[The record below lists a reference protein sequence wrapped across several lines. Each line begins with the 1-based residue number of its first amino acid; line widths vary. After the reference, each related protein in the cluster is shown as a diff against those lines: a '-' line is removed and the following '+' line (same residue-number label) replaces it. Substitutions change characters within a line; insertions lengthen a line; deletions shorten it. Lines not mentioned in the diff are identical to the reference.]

1 MMLLKHAAI
10 FAANVGLDDRRRA
23 PAWFFMFLNAPIV
36 HRGEPGQIN
45 PSVLL
50 QDTNGR

>member
-10 FAANVGLDDRRRA
+10 SAANVGLDDHRCA
-23 PAWFFMFLNAPIV
+23 PAWFFMFLNALIA
-36 HRGEPGQIN
+36 HRGEPSQIN

-50 QDTNGR
+50 RDTNGR

>member
-10 FAANVGLDDRRRA
+10 SAANVGLDDHRCA
-23 PAWFFMFLNAPIV
+23 PAWFFMFLNAPIA
-36 HRGEPGQIN
+36 HRHAPGQIN